1 MNKRKNAW
9 SWIAVV
15 LVLLLI
21 GSAALYALWPQL
33 QPHANVH
40 IGDGVFTTRVAKTD
54 AERSKGLSGTGE
66 LRSDQAM
73 LLVFDHD
80 DKGSIWM
87 KDMNYAI
94 DIVWLDKDKKVVY
107 IVKNAPPESYP
118 YEKFVPKQDARYV
131 LELPAGT
138 VNKKAINIGL
148 QATFDENRLE
158 GWGV

>member
-1 MNKRKNAW
+1 M
-9 SWIAVV
+9 I
-15 LVLLLI
+15 LILLLI

-33 QPHANVH
+33 QPHTTVRL
-40 IGDGVFTTRVAKTD
+40 GDGVFLTRVAKTLV
-54 AERSKGLSGTGE
+54 EREKGLSGTRE

-73 LLVFDHD
+73 LLVFDRD
-80 DKGSIWM
+80 DKWSIWM
-87 KDMNYAI
+87 KDMNYPL

-118 YEKFVPKQDARYV
+118 YEKFVPKQEARYV

-138 VNKKAINIGL
+138 TSKKAITIGA
-148 QATFDENRLE
+148 QAQFDESNLE